1 MPFTVF
7 AKNVPLLMFDRD
19 LNTLLQYRETSSK
32 LLRGI
37 EPTRNSVQN
46 YYFLFVF
53 FT

>member
-1 MPFTVF
+1 
-7 AKNVPLLMFDRD
+7 MFDRD

-32 LLRGI
+32 LLKGI

-53 FT
+53 FTWNQDSVMGTADAW